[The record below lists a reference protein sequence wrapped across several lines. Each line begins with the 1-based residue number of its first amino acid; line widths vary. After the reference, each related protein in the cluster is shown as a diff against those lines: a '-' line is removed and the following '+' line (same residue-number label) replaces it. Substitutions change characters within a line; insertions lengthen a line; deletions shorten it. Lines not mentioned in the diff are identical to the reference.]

1 MQLLGYTLD
10 IVQPINT
17 NHELDALELLLQHGD
32 SLLDLLLLQPF
43 FELLGVNAN
52 GEGTT
57 GDDLALEF
65 DTIRCCRKAPV
76 FIVLV
81 SMVTFI
87 HPTQSYVQQA
97 RTTTQEMASV
107 VVSVEPNQVAV
118 QHTQEE
124 FIAHG
129 QNAIDLATGERGMQ
143 EEADLDVLLA
153 VTDLLAQ
160 HLRQKHEV
168 VIVDPDQIAILDLLR
183 NGFGE

>member
-1 MQLLGYTLD
+1 MQFLGYTLD
-10 IVQPINT
+10 IIQSVNT
-17 NHELDALELLLQHGD
+17 NHELDALELLLQHGN
-32 SLLDLLLLQPF
+32 SLLDLLLLQSF
-43 FELLGVNAN
+43 LELLGVDAN
-52 GEGTT
+52 GEGSTSN
-57 GDDLALEF
+57 DLALEF
-65 DTIRCCRKAPV
+65 DPIRCCRKAPV
-76 FIVLV
+76 VASLV
-81 SMVTFI
+81 SIITFLR
-87 HPTQSYVQQA
+87 PTQSYVQQT

-107 VVSVEPNQVAV
+107 VVSVEPNQVAM

-124 FIAHG
+124 FIAHR

-153 VTDLLAQ
+153 VTNLLAQ